1 LNLQELKVKTIG
13 ILFKMRISFVFD
25 EKISV
30 KSLSQMISDQAL
42 NFGEGDPSNKKKP
55 MVN

>member
-1 LNLQELKVKTIG
+1 
-13 ILFKMRISFVFD
+13 MRISFVFD